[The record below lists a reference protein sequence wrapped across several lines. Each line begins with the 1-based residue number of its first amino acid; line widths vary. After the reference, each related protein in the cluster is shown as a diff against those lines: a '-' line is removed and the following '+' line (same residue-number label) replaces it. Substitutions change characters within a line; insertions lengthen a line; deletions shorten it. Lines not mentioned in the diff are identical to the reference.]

1 MGIFGAP
8 NMLAVGLAKALLAVV
23 LTSNAEIVMNQDS
36 PDALPVID
44 RLWDYNDPAASEAK
58 FRDLLA
64 KARAAGNLPYAAEVM
79 TQIARAQGLQQKYAE
94 ANQTLDETVKT
105 LTPDM
110 KTAAVR
116 VFLERGRVLN
126 SSGSPEKSRTFFVQA
141 LQAAQAAQ
149 LEYYAVDA
157 AHMLGIVYK
166 GSESITWNERA
177 MQMAEAAKDPR
188 ARGWLGP
195 LYNNLGW
202 TYADLKRYDDAL
214 KLFEK
219 DFRYRTE
226 KNAKAEAGIAR
237 WSAAK
242 MMRMLG
248 RVDEALRIQQEL
260 LQEPDRKGNDSE
272 GYTREEIAE
281 CLLLLGR
288 NNEAKPHFARAWE
301 LLRNDPWL
309 KQDEPQ
315 RLERLKQLGGTK
327 D

>member
-1 MGIFGAP
+1 
-8 NMLAVGLAKALLAVV
+8 MLAVGLAKVLLAVIFNIP
-23 LTSNAEIVMNQDS
+23 TEIVMSQDS
-36 PDALPVID
+36 PTLPVID
-44 RLWDYNDPAASEAK
+44 QLWNYDDPAASEAK

-94 ANQTLDETVKT
+94 ANQTLDETVKI
-105 LTPDM
+105 LTADM
-110 KTAAVR
+110 KTASVR
-116 VFLERGRVLN
+116 VLLERGRVLN
-126 SSGSPEKSRTFFVQA
+126 SSGSPEKSRSFFVQA
-141 LQAAQAAQ
+141 LQAANAAQ
-149 LEYYAVDA
+149 LEFYAVDA
-157 AHMLGIVYK
+157 AHMLGIVYQ
-166 GSESITWNERA
+166 GEASITWNERA

-219 DFRYRTE
+219 DFRYRSE
-226 KNAKAEAGIAR
+226 KNAKSQANVAR
-237 WSAAK
+237 WSMAK

-248 RVDEALRIQQEL
+248 RVDEALRLQQEL
-260 LQEPDRKGNDSE
+260 LQEPDRKDNDSE
-272 GYTREEIAE
+272 GYTREEIGE

-288 NNEAKPHFARAWE
+288 NNEAKPFFARAWQ

-315 RLERLKQLGGTK
+315 RLERLKQLGGS
-327 D
+327 

>member
-1 MGIFGAP
+1 
-8 NMLAVGLAKALLAVV
+8 MLAVGLAKVLLAVI
-23 LTSNAEIVMNQDS
+23 LNSHTEIVMSQDS
-36 PDALPVID
+36 PNALPVID
-44 RLWDYNDPAASEAK
+44 QLWNYNDPAGSEAK

-94 ANQTLDETVKT
+94 ADQTLDETVKV

-110 KTAAVR
+110 KTASVR
-116 VFLERGRVLN
+116 VLLERGRVLN

-149 LEYYAVDA
+149 LEFYAVDA

-166 GSESITWNERA
+166 GNASITWNERA

-219 DFRYRTE
+219 DFHYRTE
-226 KNAKAEAGIAR
+226 KNAKSQASVAR
-237 WSAAK
+237 WSMAK

-281 CLLLLGR
+281 CLVLLGR
-288 NNEAKPHFARAWE
+288 NNEAKPYFARAWE
-301 LLRNDPWL
+301 LLHDDPWL

-315 RLERLKQLGGTK
+315 RLERLKQLGGSK

>member
-1 MGIFGAP
+1 
-8 NMLAVGLAKALLAVV
+8 MLAVGLAKVLLAVV
-23 LTSNAEIVMNQDS
+23 LTSHTEIVVSQDS
-36 PDALPVID
+36 PNTLPVID

-58 FRDLLA
+58 FRDLLT

-94 ANQTLDETVKT
+94 ANQTLDETVKV
-105 LTPDM
+105 LTPEM
-110 KTAAVR
+110 KTASVR
-116 VFLERGRVLN
+116 VLLERGRVLN

-141 LQAAQAAQ
+141 LQAAQSVQ
-149 LEYYAVDA
+149 LDYYAIDA

-166 GSESITWNERA
+166 GNESITWNERA
-177 MQMAEAAKDPR
+177 MQMAEATKDSR

-219 DFRYRTE
+219 DIRYRTE
-226 KNAKAEAGIAR
+226 KNAKGEAGIAR

-260 LQEPDRKGNDSE
+260 LQEPDRKGNDAE
-272 GYTREEIAE
+272 GYSHEEIAE

-288 NNEAKPHFARAWE
+288 QNEAKPHFARAWE

-315 RLERLKQLGGTK
+315 RLERLKQMGGLK